1 MLNLRTEATTAG
13 EMIGKRRNIEDRGIM
28 KSPNWQCASTN
39 TEERVIT
46 YTQKRRINVKAKSFW
61 ASSLLA
67 LGALFCVGYMPAQSG
82 GPGKITVLNP
92 AIASKM
98 AKRAPLCPRLNTLEG
113 KTLYLVDINWGG
125 PDAAYSVY
133 EEMQDWFAKEIPSLK
148 IVIKRKKGPYSQD
161 DPELWKEIAK
171 NGNAAMVGISG

>member
-1 MLNLRTEATTAG
+1 
-13 EMIGKRRNIEDRGIM
+13 MIGKTMDHFQI
-28 KSPNWQCASTN
+28 TN
-39 TEERVIT
+39 P
-46 YTQKRRINVKAKSFW
+46 KRRINVKIRGFW
-61 ASSLLA
+61 ASSLLV
-67 LGALFCVGYMPAQSG
+67 LGALVFAGFVPAQSG
-82 GPGKITVLNP
+82 GSGKITVLNP
-92 AIASKM
+92 EIASKM
-98 AKRAPLCPRLNTLEG
+98 AKRAPLSARLATLEG

-133 EEMQDWFAKEIPSLK
+133 EEMQAWFAKEIPSLK